1 MKDINSNMKTLMEI
15 LESRELRAKKQIE
28 LLTRY
33 PYTLISFTLN
43 TPGPIKSSGL
53 YTNIHKAGIQ
63 HLMKVLQDMDVN
75 IVHMETIEKNT
86 GREGFISVDLDPY
99 QAKKI
104 AAEIEDTHDLGRIF
118 DIDVFDQLHNQLNRA
133 SIQLK
138 PRKCLLC
145 DEEALVCMKMKTH
158 TYEEL
163 IEKVEEIGNSYFSP
177 TSKEKKENFKSKIS
191 MSERV
196 YQRIK
201 SDILENKLKPGEK
214 LVEENLAN
222 EFNVSR
228 TPVREA
234 LKQLDQDGLIT
245 YYPRRGSVVSQ
256 ISMKD
261 AQELYEI
268 REVLEGLAI
277 RRICM
282 EINSHNI
289 KILETIITNMDKAI
303 ESNDY
308 STMEKLHRD
317 WTEATLEMTNNEL
330 LKSYLLSVTK
340 NLGRLRKISLYRP
353 VQSIDAYKE
362 TKDIYN
368 AIANNDPDESERLAK
383 LHVKNARKRFEKN
396 LLEL

>member
-43 TPGPIKSSGL
+43 TPGPIKSTDL

-99 QAKKI
+99 QTKKI

-118 DIDVFDQLHNQLNRA
+118 DIDVFDQLHNQINRA
-133 SIQLK
+133 AIQLK

-145 DEEALVCMKMKTH
+145 EEEALICMKMKTH

-163 IEKVEEIGNSYFSP
+163 IEKVEEIGNSYFSLS
-177 TSKEKKENFKSKIS
+177 SKDKKENFKSKIS
-191 MSERV
+191 MSEKV

-214 LVEENLAN
+214 LIEENLAN

-282 EINSHNI
+282 EIDSHNI
-289 KILETIITNMDKAI
+289 KILEEIITSMDKAI

-308 STMEKLHRD
+308 SSMERLHRN

-368 AIANNDPDESERLAK
+368 AIAKNDPDESERLAK
-383 LHVKNARKRFEKN
+383 LHVRNARKRFEKN
-396 LLEL
+396 LFEL

>member
-1 MKDINSNMKTLMEI
+1 MKI
-15 LESRELRAKKQIE
+15 LQE
-28 LLTRY
+28 
-33 PYTLISFTLN
+33 
-43 TPGPIKSSGL
+43 
-53 YTNIHKAGIQ
+53 
-63 HLMKVLQDMDVN
+63 MDVN

-118 DIDVFDQLHNQLNRA
+118 DIDVFDQLHNQLNRSA
-133 SIQLK
+133 IQLK

-145 DEEALVCMKMKTH
+145 DEEALVCMKMKNH

-177 TSKEKKENFKSKIS
+177 TSKEKKDNFKSKIS
-191 MSERV
+191 MSEKV

-214 LVEENLAN
+214 LIEENLAT

-282 EINSHNI
+282 EVNSHNI
-289 KILETIITNMDKAI
+289 KILENIIINMDKAI

-308 STMEKLHRD
+308 SSMEKLHRN

-383 LHVKNARKRFEKN
+383 LHVRNARNRFEKN

>member
-1 MKDINSNMKTLMEI
+1 MKDINSNMKILMEI

-63 HLMKVLQDMDVN
+63 HLMKILQEMDVN

-118 DIDVFDQLHNQLNRA
+118 DIDVFDQLHNQLNRSA
-133 SIQLK
+133 IQLK

-163 IEKVEEIGNSYFSP
+163 IQKVEEIGNSYFSP
-177 TSKEKKENFKSKIS
+177 TSKEKKDNFKSKIS
-191 MSERV
+191 MSEKV

-214 LVEENLAN
+214 LIEENLAN

-282 EINSHNI
+282 EVNSHNI
-289 KILETIITNMDKAI
+289 KILENIIKSMDKAI

-308 STMEKLHRD
+308 SSMEKLHRN

-368 AIANNDPDESERLAK
+368 AIEKNDPDESERLAK
-383 LHVKNARKRFEKN
+383 LHVRNARNRFEKN

>member
-1 MKDINSNMKTLMEI
+1 MKDINSNMKILMEI

-63 HLMKVLQDMDVN
+63 HLMKILQEMDVN

-118 DIDVFDQLHNQLNRA
+118 DIDVFDQLHNQLNRSA
-133 SIQLK
+133 IQLK

-163 IEKVEEIGNSYFSP
+163 IQKVEEIGNSYFSP
-177 TSKEKKENFKSKIS
+177 TSKDKKDNFKSKIS
-191 MSERV
+191 MSEKV

-214 LVEENLAN
+214 LIEENLAN

-282 EINSHNI
+282 EVNSHNI
-289 KILETIITNMDKAI
+289 KILEDIITSMDKAI

-308 STMEKLHRD
+308 SSMERLHRN

-362 TKDIYN
+362 TKDMYN

-383 LHVKNARKRFEKN
+383 LHVRNARKRFEKN

>member
-214 LVEENLAN
+214 LIEENLAN

>member
-15 LESRELRAKKQIE
+15 LESRELRVKKQIE

-163 IEKVEEIGNSYFSP
+163 IEKVDEIGNSYFSP

-214 LVEENLAN
+214 LIEENLAN

-289 KILETIITNMDKAI
+289 KILERIITNMDKAI

>member
-1 MKDINSNMKTLMEI
+1 MKDINSNMKILMEI

-63 HLMKVLQDMDVN
+63 HLMKVLQEMDVN

-118 DIDVFDQLHNQLNRA
+118 DIDVFDQLHNQLNREA
-133 SIQLK
+133 IQLM

-145 DEEALVCMKMKTH
+145 DEEALVCMKMKNH

-177 TSKEKKENFKSKIS
+177 TSKEKKDNFKSKIS
-191 MSERV
+191 MSEKV

-201 SDILENKLKPGEK
+201 SDILDNKLKPGEK
-214 LVEENLAN
+214 LIEENLAN

-282 EINSHNI
+282 EVNSHNI
-289 KILETIITNMDKAI
+289 KLLDNIITSMDKAI

-308 STMEKLHRD
+308 SSMEKLHRN

-383 LHVKNARKRFEKN
+383 LHVRNARKRFEKN

>member
-53 YTNIHKAGIQ
+53 YTNIHKVGIQ
-63 HLMKVLQDMDVN
+63 HLMKVLQEMDVN

-86 GREGFISVDLDPY
+86 GREGFISVDMDPY
-99 QAKKI
+99 QAKKV

-118 DIDVFDQLHNQLNRA
+118 DIDVFDQLHNQLNREA
-133 SIQLK
+133 IQLK

-145 DEEALVCMKMKTH
+145 NEEALVCMKMKTH

-163 IEKVEEIGNSYFSP
+163 IAKVEEIGNSYFSP
-177 TSKEKKENFKSKIS
+177 TSKEKKDNFKSKIS
-191 MSERV
+191 MSEKV

-214 LVEENLAN
+214 LIEENLAN

-282 EINSHNI
+282 EVNSHNI
-289 KILETIITNMDKAI
+289 KILENIITSMDKAI

-308 STMEKLHRD
+308 SSMEKLHRN

-368 AIANNDPDESERLAK
+368 AIEKNDPDESERLAK
-383 LHVKNARKRFEKN
+383 LHVRNARNRFEKN

>member
-1 MKDINSNMKTLMEI
+1 
-15 LESRELRAKKQIE
+15 
-28 LLTRY
+28 
-33 PYTLISFTLN
+33 
-43 TPGPIKSSGL
+43 
-53 YTNIHKAGIQ
+53 
-63 HLMKVLQDMDVN
+63 
-75 IVHMETIEKNT
+75 
-86 GREGFISVDLDPY
+86 
-99 QAKKI
+99 
-104 AAEIEDTHDLGRIF
+104 
-118 DIDVFDQLHNQLNRA
+118 
-133 SIQLK
+133 
-138 PRKCLLC
+138 
-145 DEEALVCMKMKTH
+145 
-158 TYEEL
+158 
-163 IEKVEEIGNSYFSP
+163 
-177 TSKEKKENFKSKIS
+177 
-191 MSERV
+191 MSEKV

-201 SDILENKLKPGEK
+201 SDILDNKLKPGEK
-214 LVEENLAN
+214 LIEENLAN

-277 RRICM
+277 RLICM
-282 EINSHNI
+282 EVNSHNI
-289 KILETIITNMDKAI
+289 KILEDIIKNMDQAI

-308 STMEKLHRD
+308 SSMEKLHRK

-362 TKDIYN
+362 TKDMYN
-368 AIANNDPDESERLAK
+368 AIAKNDPDESERLAK
-383 LHVKNARKRFEKN
+383 LHVRNARKRFEKN

>member
-1 MKDINSNMKTLMEI
+1 MKDINTNMKTLMEI

-99 QAKKI
+99 QTKKI

-118 DIDVFDQLHNQLNRA
+118 DIDVFDQLHNQINRA
-133 SIQLK
+133 AIQLK

-145 DEEALVCMKMKTH
+145 DEEALICMKMKTH
-158 TYEEL
+158 SYEEL
-163 IEKVEEIGNSYFSP
+163 IQKVEEIGNSYFSLS
-177 TSKEKKENFKSKIS
+177 SKDKKENFKSKIS
-191 MSERV
+191 MSEKV

-214 LVEENLAN
+214 LIEENLAN

-282 EINSHNI
+282 EIDSHNI
-289 KILETIITNMDKAI
+289 KVLEEIITSMDKAI
-303 ESNDY
+303 EINDY
-308 STMEKLHRD
+308 SSMERLHRS

-368 AIANNDPDESERLAK
+368 AIAKNDPDESERLAK
-383 LHVKNARKRFEKN
+383 LHVRNARKRFEKN

>member
-1 MKDINSNMKTLMEI
+1 
-15 LESRELRAKKQIE
+15 
-28 LLTRY
+28 
-33 PYTLISFTLN
+33 
-43 TPGPIKSSGL
+43 
-53 YTNIHKAGIQ
+53 
-63 HLMKVLQDMDVN
+63 MDVN

-118 DIDVFDQLHNQLNRA
+118 DIDVFDQLHNQLNREA
-133 SIQLK
+133 IQLK

-145 DEEALVCMKMKTH
+145 DKEALVCMKMKTH

-163 IEKVEEIGNSYFSP
+163 IEKVEQIGNSYFSP
-177 TSKEKKENFKSKIS
+177 TSKEKKDNFKSKIS

-214 LVEENLAN
+214 LIEENLAN

-277 RRICM
+277 RRICL
-282 EINSHNI
+282 EVNSHNI
-289 KILETIITNMDKAI
+289 KILENIITSMDKAI

-308 STMEKLHRD
+308 SSMEKLHRN

-368 AIANNDPDESERLAK
+368 AIASNDPDESERLAK
-383 LHVKNARKRFEKN
+383 LHVRNARNRFEKN

>member
-163 IEKVEEIGNSYFSP
+163 IEKVEEIGNLYFSP

-214 LVEENLAN
+214 LIEENLAN

-308 STMEKLHRD
+308 STMEKFHRD